1 MEQYSNLNVHGKI
14 KQKNGTNG
22 AGEQGTESNDVVLYP
37 TLTTR
42 VPTPLPAAPTT
53 AEAGKAI
60 VVNSAG
66 NGLEY
71 GEAGKVD
78 AVQINGT
85 AIAGDGT
92 QTKIANIIP
101 GTGLAN
107 NGATIN
113 HSNSVDAATAGTS
126 SATSGATAAIPYVT
140 YDAQGHITASGT
152 HTHTI
157 NNLAA
162 STIAS
167 GELASARLP
176 NATSSSKGAVTL
188 VYATGESGVITV
200 PTEGKMEEFV
210 NSSIGTNTA
219 YFKGTYDVESD
230 LGLAETATQTQV
242 ITALN
247 AKTSWKVGGAPT
259 NNDYCFVQF
268 DLSQDPGNVDRYDRY
283 KYSAESTPATWVY
296 EYTLNNSSFTSEQWA
311 AINSKISNSTVG
323 TQSVRSVDVKYIV
336 TGPASATV
344 DHIATFNSADG
355 NVVKDSGFT
364 IETSVP
370 ANAVFTDE
378 HVTSSANHY
387 SPLTASGQDKT
398 ASASG
403 ATAAWSIDVVQGVT
417 LNTDGKGHVTGISV
431 ASGKI
436 PAQPAHQTITQDG
449 ITGATI
455 NRYGVCS
462 TAAATAAKAVSI
474 TAGTFPTLNA
484 GANGTKITVNFTNAN
499 IATSAPTLNV
509 NSKGAKNIYYRGA
522 QVTATTNTVALKGP
536 CDFIYDNSTGWHLV
550 GNNSIEA
557 TDVTLADM

>member
-14 KQKNGTNG
+14 TQKAAQGTN
-22 AGEQGTESNDVVLYP
+22 NDDVVLYS
-37 TLTTR
+37 TLSN
-42 VPTPLPAAPTT
+42 VAS
-53 AEAGKAI
+53 GKADKDLENIEIAGTKADGKTI
-60 VVNSAG
+60 VWDATNEQW
-66 NGLEY
+66 EY

-85 AIAGDGT
+85 AIAGDGA
-92 QTKIANIIP
+92 QTKVANIIP
-101 GTGLAN
+101 GTGLTSS
-107 NGATIN
+107 GATIN

-162 STIAS
+162 STITS

-176 NATSSSKGAVTL
+176 DATSSSKGAVTL
-188 VYATGESGVITV
+188 VYATGESDVITV

-219 YFKGTYDVESD
+219 YFKGTYDVETD
-230 LGLAETATQTQV
+230 LGLTETATQAQV
-242 ITALN
+242 IAALN

-283 KYSAESTPATWVY
+283 KYSTESTPATWVY
-296 EYTLNNSSFTSEQWA
+296 EYTLNNSSFTADQWA

-323 TQSVRSVDVKYIV
+323 TQSERSVDVRYIV
-336 TGPASATV
+336 TGPAAATV
-344 DHIATFNSADG
+344 DHVATFNSADG
-355 NVVKDSGFT
+355 NVVKDSGYT
-364 IETSVP
+364 IATSVP
-370 ANAVFTDE
+370 SGAVFTDE

-387 SPLTASGQDKT
+387 SPSTASGQDKT

-403 ATAAWSIDVVQGVT
+403 ATAAWDIDVVKGVT

-431 ASGKI
+431 TSGKI
-436 PAQPAHQTITQDG
+436 PANPNTDAKVQQKG
-449 ITGATI
+449 ITTNGEYPILLKYDTGTTDVAANYVNFAKPTSKVPTI
-455 NRYGVCS
+455 NASTGAITAAGGFIGNAS
-462 TAAATAAKAVSI
+462 TATNVAYTGI
-474 TAGTFPTLNA
+474 T
-484 GANGTKITVNFTNAN
+484 
-499 IATSAPTLNV
+499 
-509 NSKGAKNIYYRGA
+509 
-522 QVTATTNTVALKGP
+522 
-536 CDFIYDNSTGWHLV
+536 
-550 GNNSIEA
+550 NNPFAA